1 MSETT
6 TQMLTRITKVLE
18 TASEGTANEH
28 LKAGWRL
35 LSVEQVP
42 MRDGGDTWVSTKYVL
57 GLPDQDPLNAFGD

>member
-1 MSETT
+1 MTETN

-18 TASEGTANEH
+18 TNSEGTANEH

-57 GLPDQDPLNAFGD
+57 GLPNQDPLGGLED